1 MTFRRASSRRKRR
14 LKRRI
19 WKALNG
25 DKKQEGRPMSG
36 LRTIIPVE
44 SFEAKATP
52 DDTQRGRNFLNLNVD
67 HLALP
72 LFSRNKWLS
81 RRSEKRVGWVMVDD
95 GRRRRRRVFGLV
107 TIWTEMSKKGW
118 REGESQTNG
127 RDHCAQEWR
136 RHFQQCL
143 ITAELPLRYMFLWS
157 AWDSGEHKTCIFNVY
172 ITLFRF
178 FQCGDCFVAA
188 LTKVRPDPSSS

>member
-19 WKALNG
+19 WKVLNG

-44 SFEAKATP
+44 SFEEKATP
-52 DDTQRGRNFLNLNVD
+52 DDDTIQRGRNFLNLNVD

-81 RRSEKRVGWVMVDD
+81 RRYEKRWMSDGW
-95 GRRRRRRVFGLV
+95 
-107 TIWTEMSKKGW
+107 W
-118 REGESQTNG
+118 REEEEGLWLSHDLDWDEEGEKGVERGESQTNG

-136 RHFQQCL
+136 RHFQQ
-143 ITAELPLRYMFLWS
+143 FLNHYG
-157 AWDSGEHKTCIFNVY
+157 AMYLCY
-172 ITLFRF
+172 
-178 FQCGDCFVAA
+178 
-188 LTKVRPDPSSS
+188 